1 MKKTL
6 RLGLVG
12 TGIAARRLYWP
23 ALKKLKGKVELVAVA
38 NRTRSKAEAF
48 ARDHGVPLVAAD
60 AKALF
65 ALPGIDA
72 VMLSLPIDQQPKLV
86 LQALRAGKPVLSEKP
101 VAGDIKQGRALVK
114 AAAKFR
120 RPWLVGENYRFMAH
134 AHKAEA
140 WLAAGKLGDL
150 RRVEVR
156 QGNILDTRVPYY
168 HTAWRRDA
176 RFVGG
181 FVLDAGVHLA
191 HLLRRWL
198 GMPRE
203 IQSLSAGFNPS
214 LKPIDTTVAV
224 LRFKSGVLGS
234 WTSCFSSTVGG
245 PAISLRGSK
254 ADLELYHQ
262 HCVLKPHGKAAVE
275 YHAPDIGFE
284 GQFLHFADVVLRGAP
299 LAYQPAEALAD
310 LALMQGIV
318 QGRVLRP

>member
-1 MKKTL
+1 MKKAL

-12 TGIAARRLYWP
+12 TGIAARKLYWP

-38 NRTRSKAEAF
+38 NRTRAKAEAF
-48 ARDHGVPLVAAD
+48 AHETGVKIVAAD
-60 AKALF
+60 AQALF
-65 ALPGIDA
+65 ALPGLDA

-101 VAGDIKQGRALVK
+101 VAGNLAGAKALQK
-114 AAAKFR
+114 AAAKLR
-120 RPWLVGENYRFMAH
+120 LPWLVGENYRFMGH
-134 AHKAEA
+134 AAKAEA

-150 RRVEVR
+150 RLVEVR
-156 QGNILDTRVPYY
+156 QGNILDERSPYY

-198 GMPRE
+198 GAPRE
-203 IQSLSAGFNPS
+203 IKSLSAAFNPS
-214 LKPIDTTVAV
+214 LQPLDTALAV
-224 LRFKSGVLGS
+224 LRFKSGAVGT
-234 WTSCFSSTVGG
+234 WTSCFSAVVGG
-245 PAISLRGSK
+245 PMITLRGSK

-262 HCVLKPHGKAAVE
+262 HVVLKPHGKAPIE
-275 YHAPDIGFE
+275 FRSPDIGFE
-284 GQFLHFADVVLRGAP
+284 GQFLHFADVVLRGAS
-299 LAYQPAEALAD
+299 LAYKPADSVAD